1 MIYQKNIICNKYMD
15 INYLIGMIIIIAFVL
30 LGYTHYEH
38 LSNEVIYV
46 KSNLDNNEYLVRNLE
61 DKELAANMLATL
73 RLKLEKLCDVMK
85 NKYPDDESVKR
96 MNERFNSDNIT
107 EAGKN
112 NQYTSYSVN
121 KGEKIVFCIR
131 QKDDK
136 ESIVDE
142 NTLTFVSIHEL
153 AHIMTKSV
161 GHTPEFWD
169 NFKRLLKESVD
180 NNLYIKE
187 NYSQNPKEYCGIKVS
202 DSPLE

>member
-1 MIYQKNIICNKYMD
+1 MD
-15 INYLIGMIIIIAFVL
+15 NINYLIGMLIIVAFCL

-38 LSNEVIYV
+38 LSNEVMYV
-46 KSNLDNNEYLVRNLE
+46 KSSIDNKEYLVRNLE
-61 DKELAANMLATL
+61 DKEMAANILAKL
-73 RLKLEKLCDVMK
+73 RFKLEKICEIMK
-85 NKYPDDESVKR
+85 NKFPNDQSVKR

-107 EAGKN
+107 ESGKN

-131 QKDDK
+131 QKNEN
-136 ESIVDE
+136 ESLVDE
-142 NTLTFVSIHEL
+142 NTLTFVAIHEL